1 MNNRTTTGASCV
13 KTWLSTLG
21 ALISLFAF
29 PAVAAEPAVNT
40 ISGIRAVESG
50 VEIELHSSRPFP
62 VRNQI
67 TVLRIGDK
75 EFTKSRYPK
84 DGNLDTLIFKLT
96 SDEFGQLANGDPVRV
111 QYGRGVTADYW
122 DFGTL
127 DKRRLAR

>member
-1 MNNRTTTGASCV
+1 MKIRTTPGISRI
-13 KTWLSTLG
+13 KRWLSTLSTPI
-21 ALISLFAF
+21 ALFTFS
-29 PAVAAEPAVNT
+29 AVAAEPAVNT
-40 ISGIRAVESG
+40 ISGIRTVESG
-50 VEIELHSSRPFP
+50 IEIELHSSRPFP

-96 SDEFGQLANGDPVRV
+96 PDEFGQLANGDPVRV
-111 QYGRGVTADYW
+111 QYGRGVKADYW

-127 DKRRLAR
+127 NKRLLVR

>member
-1 MNNRTTTGASCV
+1 MKIRTTPGISRI
-13 KTWLSTLG
+13 KRWLSTLSTPI
-21 ALISLFAF
+21 ALFTFS
-29 PAVAAEPAVNT
+29 AVAAEPAVNT
-40 ISGIRAVESG
+40 ISGIRTVESG

-62 VRNQI
+62 MRNQI

-96 SDEFGQLANGDPVRV
+96 PDEFGQLANGDPVRV
-111 QYGRGVTADYW
+111 QYGRGVKADYW

-127 DKRRLAR
+127 NKRLLVR